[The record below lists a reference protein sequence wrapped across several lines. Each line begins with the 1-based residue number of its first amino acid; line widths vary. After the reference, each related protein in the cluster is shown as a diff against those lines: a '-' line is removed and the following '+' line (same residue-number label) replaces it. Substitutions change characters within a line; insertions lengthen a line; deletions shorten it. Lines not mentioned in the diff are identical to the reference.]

1 MNQPGTTV
9 EYLFENNAGVT
20 QQTHA
25 MSFRCRDIGLDCSF
39 ETTGTS
45 EHKIL
50 REFIDH
56 AEATHNLNVLSADV
70 ILKIKSAIKK

>member
-1 MNQPGTTV
+1 
-9 EYLFENNAGVT
+9 
-20 QQTHA
+20 

-56 AEATHNLNVLSADV
+56 AEATHNLNFLSADV